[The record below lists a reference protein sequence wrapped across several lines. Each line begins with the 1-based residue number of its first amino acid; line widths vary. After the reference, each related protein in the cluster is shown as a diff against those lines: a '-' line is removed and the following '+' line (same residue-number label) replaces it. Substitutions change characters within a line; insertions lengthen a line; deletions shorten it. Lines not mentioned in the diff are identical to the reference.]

1 MPTTVTTADVRA
13 LLDKGAQALEVLPA
27 RNFDEEHLPGAV
39 NVPLPDLDDRAMAD
53 LPRDRP
59 IVVYCYDAACDL
71 SSRGAA
77 LLELAGFE
85 AYDYTGSKVEWLA
98 CGLPSEGSKRPEDRA
113 GALADPA
120 VATCGPDTP
129 CREALADGSALVV
142 VVDDDQVVLGTLRAE
157 AAPLDVPARTAM
169 APGPPTVRP
178 SIDRW
183 ELAESMD
190 RQAEDHILVTTLDG
204 RLIGLVTR
212 ERLGAG

>member
-1 MPTTVTTADVRA
+1 MPSTVTTADARA
-13 LLDKGAQALEVLPA
+13 LLEKGAQALEVLPA
-27 RNFDEEHLPGAV
+27 SEFDQEHLPGAL
-39 NVPLPDLDDRAMAD
+39 NIPLPDLDEGAMAD

-77 LLELAGFE
+77 LLELHGYE

-98 CGLPSEGSKRPEDRA
+98 CGLPYEGSKRPEDRA

-120 VATCGPDTP
+120 VPTCGPDTS
-129 CREALADGSALVV
+129 CREALADGAELVV
-142 VVDDDQVVLGTLRAE
+142 VVDDDQVVLGTLRPP
-157 AAPLDVPARTAM
+157 AAQLDVPAHVAM
-169 APGPPTVRP
+169 APGPATVRP

-183 ELAESMD
+183 QLAQSMD
-190 RQAEDHILVTTLDG
+190 RQSEDRILVTTMDG
-204 RLIGLVTR
+204 HLIGLVTR